1 VKKPERSILSVV
13 LITVFV
19 SLSLSFPGMVRAGD
33 LDPPAGP
40 ADPASA
46 IHTIDDVY
54 NLLDTGVPQAKRA
67 GGFTEPGSAPGST
80 GHTLDE
86 LYDKINVKCVIC
98 DGTMNGTRWCDN
110 GDGTVTD
117 MTTGLVW
124 LQDSSWGDLYAFW
137 VNTVGGTN
145 AHDRAAQISDATAA
159 SLSDGSVE
167 GDWRLPTKSELYG
180 LANGTEP
187 VRYVTP
193 RAFTGVQSDYYW
205 SSTTYAPNTGNAW
218 NMNLFNGDLW
228 TTTKDSTLYVWPVR
242 NDN

>member
-1 VKKPERSILSVV
+1 MKERQNSILT
-13 LITVFV
+13 LAMITVFMV
-19 SLSLSFPGMVRAGD
+19 CLVSFPGIVRAGD

-54 NLLDTGVPQAKRA
+54 NFLDTGVPQAKRA

-86 LYDKINVKCVIC
+86 LYDKATELRVTCN
-98 DGTMNGTRWCDN
+98 GTMNGTRWCDN
-110 GDGTVTD
+110 GDGTITD

-124 LQDSSWGDLYAFW
+124 LQDVSGGGQYAFW
-137 VNTVGGTN
+137 VNTVGGTS
-145 AHDRAAQISDATAA
+145 AHDRAAWFAAANTA
-159 SLSDGSVE
+159 SLSDGSIE

-187 VRYVTP
+187 VRSGTP

-205 SSTTYAPNTGNAW
+205 SSTTYATSTGNAW
-218 NMNLFNGDLW
+218 NVYLFNGSASFSSKANAD
-228 TTTKDSTLYVWPVR
+228 YVWPVR